1 MRRKAS
7 RSDLQMAGLNGLEL
21 QEALQ
26 SQGHQTPVIVIA
38 AYPNKK
44 HRTRALENGAIS
56 LLSKPFDE
64 TNADR
69 MPDGCDQVAS
79 QERPT
84 ICSLVTKKQIS
95 EAASFEGV

>member
-79 QERPT
+79 QERLT

-95 EAASFEGV
+95 EAASVEEV